1 MAHFIP
7 EKLPSDASAGEQRIF
22 ELLQKLDDDCL
33 VYYEALVDT
42 SKPDFIVIIP
52 DAGVVIIEV
61 KGGYAGQIRS
71 ANRQQ
76 IEWDR
81 RGRQQTEKHPL
92 EQARSY
98 MFALKDACDAEK
110 KAWPLFKWRGP
121 HGGRLR
127 FPIAPIAVLS
137 NITRAQLDALGEET
151 AQVFPPKTCIT
162 RDVLEGW
169 QALDGAQLKEEL
181 KACFERAWPFTP
193 LSPSDID
200 LLRAI
205 IHPEVR
211 LPGKG
216 TDIAVLDRKQEA
228 HARAIG
234 RGHRILSGVAGSGKT
249 VILIARAK
257 LLVRDRSKRILVLC
271 HNKPLSL
278 YLADALSECEN
289 VEVRTFR
296 SWAFKAAGL
305 RTGDDEKLGEQLL
318 AEMERGGGDA
328 GQYDAVL
335 IDEGQDFLK
344 SWFQCAKRALKEPD
358 NGDLLIAGDGAQRLR
373 PRDINT
379 WREAGINARGRTI
392 RTRFDLHR
400 NYRNTQEILA
410 IASAFAATGTEARVI
425 DGEATVFP
433 KQDVSTVEVLR
444 SGPWPQVMSFDA
456 REGELDFVAAQI
468 QAWLLGGIEVG
479 DKRQPVSAS
488 DIAVVY
494 AHNSDN
500 LRPSLISRLENF
512 TEVVD
517 LTYRPLRRDALS
529 RPGIRL
535 CTAAAI
541 KGLQFKVVVFVAAD
555 LLPSDFPDATEAGDR
570 AQLYV
575 ALTRAEDYLLVTHSG
590 EVGFA
595 KALKEIREQAVA

>member
-7 EKLPSDASAGEQRIF
+7 EKLPSDASAGEHTIF
-22 ELLQKLDDDCL
+22 NLLQKLDDDCL

-61 KGGYAGQIRS
+61 KGGYAGQIRT

-92 EQARSY
+92 EQARGY
-98 MFALKDACDAEK
+98 MFALKDACDAEE

-121 HGGRLR
+121 HGGHLR
-127 FPIAPIAVLS
+127 FPIAPIAALS
-137 NITRAQLDALGEET
+137 NITRAKLDALGEET

-162 RDVLEGW
+162 RDVLESW
-169 QALDGAQLKEEL
+169 QALDGAQLKEKL
-181 KACFERAWPFTP
+181 KACFERTWPFTP
-193 LSPSDID
+193 LSPSDVD

-211 LPGKG
+211 LPGRG
-216 TDIAVLDRKQEA
+216 DDIAVLDRKQEA

-257 LLVRDRSKRILVLC
+257 LLARDRRKRILVLC
-271 HNKPLSL
+271 HNKPLQL
-278 YLADALSECEN
+278 YLADAMSECEN
-289 VEVRTFR
+289 VEVRTFH
-296 SWAFKAAGL
+296 SWAFKVPCL
-305 RTGDDEKLGEQLL
+305 QTRDDQELGEQLL
-318 AEMERGGGDA
+318 AEMKRGGGDA
-328 GQYDAVL
+328 GRYDAVL

-358 NGDLLIAGDGAQRLR
+358 HGDLLIAGDGAQRLR

-379 WREAGINARGRTI
+379 WREAEIHAQGRTI
-392 RTRFDLHR
+392 RAKFDLHR
-400 NYRNTQEILA
+400 NYRNTHEILA
-410 IASAFAATGTEARVI
+410 IASAFAGTGTGARST
-425 DGEATVFP
+425 DGDDTVFP
-433 KQDVSTVEVLR
+433 IQGVDAGLAER
-444 SGPWPQVMSFDA
+444 SGPWPHVISFDMRDA
-456 REGELDFVAAQI
+456 ELDFVAAQI
-468 QAWLLGGIEVG
+468 QAWLFGGIEVG
-479 DKRQPVSAS
+479 DNRQPVSAS

-494 AHNSDN
+494 AHNRDN
-500 LRPSLISRLENF
+500 LKPELVSRLEKF

-517 LTYRPLRRDALS
+517 LTQRPLPRDTLS
-529 RPGIRL
+529 RTGIRL
-535 CTAAAI
+535 CTASAI

-555 LLPSDFPDATEAGDR
+555 LLPSGSPDATEAGDR

-575 ALTRAEDYLLVTHSG
+575 ALTRAEDRLLVTHTG
-590 EVGFA
+590 EAGFA
-595 KALKEIREQAVA
+595 KTLKDLCDQAVA

>member
-7 EKLPSDASAGEQRIF
+7 EKLPSNASAGEQTIF
-22 ELLQKLDDDCL
+22 NLLQKLDDDCL

-61 KGGYAGQIRS
+61 KGGYAGHIRS
-71 ANRQQ
+71 ANRHR

-92 EQARSY
+92 EQARGY
-98 MFALKDACDAEK
+98 MFALKDACEAEE

-121 HGGRLR
+121 HGGHLR
-127 FPIAPIAVLS
+127 FPIAPVAAFS
-137 NITRAQLDALGEET
+137 NINRAQLDALGEET
-151 AQVFPPKTCIT
+151 AKVFPPKTCIT
-162 RDVLEGW
+162 RDVLESW
-169 QALDGAQLKEEL
+169 QALDGPQFKEKL
-181 KACFERAWPFTP
+181 KACFERSWPFTP
-193 LSPSDID
+193 LSPSDVD

-211 LPGKG
+211 LPGRE
-216 TDIAVLDRKQEA
+216 TDIAVLDQRQEA

-257 LLVRDRSKRILVLC
+257 LLARDRRKRILVLC
-271 HNKPLSL
+271 HNKPLQL
-278 YLADALSECEN
+278 YVADALSECEN
-289 VEVRTFR
+289 VEVRTFH
-296 SWAFKAAGL
+296 SWAFKVPGL
-305 RTGDDEKLGEQLL
+305 QTRDDAELGEQLL
-318 AEMERGGGDA
+318 AEMERGGGNA
-328 GQYDAVL
+328 GRYDAVL
-335 IDEGQDFLK
+335 VDEGQDFLK

-358 NGDLLIAGDGAQRLR
+358 HGDLLIAGDGAQRLR

-379 WREAGINARGRTI
+379 WREAEIHARGRTI
-392 RTRFDLHR
+392 RARFDLHR

-410 IASAFAATGTEARVI
+410 IASAFAGTGTGPRSA
-425 DGEATVFP
+425 DGEDRVFP
-433 KQDVSTVEVLR
+433 KQNVDAGMAVR
-444 SGPWPQVMSFDA
+444 SGPWPYVMSFSA
-456 REGELDFVAAQI
+456 REAELDFVAAQI
-468 QAWLLGGIEVG
+468 QAWLLGGIEMG

-494 AHNSDN
+494 AHNSNN
-500 LRPSLISRLENF
+500 LKPSLVSRLENF

-517 LTYRPLRRDALS
+517 LTQRPLPRDTLS
-529 RPGIRL
+529 RTGLRL
-535 CTAAAI
+535 CTASAI
-541 KGLQFKVVVFVAAD
+541 KGLQFKIVVFVAAD

-570 AQLYV
+570 AQLFV
-575 ALTRAEDYLLVTHSG
+575 ALTRAEDYLLITHSG

-595 KALKEIREQAVA
+595 KALREIREQAVT